1 MKKVVERCLGKLIVS
16 CQAYEDTPLY
26 GAENM
31 KKMVEC
37 AVLGGAEVV
46 RVCWKQDIE
55 AARTV
60 SDDLIIIGIN
70 KIMSKDQTIDD
81 IFITPTFEAAKDVID
96 AKADILALDARITPK
111 RSQGELIEL
120 LKQIREYA
128 PDIGIMADCSNLEE
142 CLFSANSG
150 YVDIVSTTLSG
161 KYKQIEGPDLELLR
175 ELKNKVS
182 LPINA
187 EGRIWELKDID
198 DVVEAGADMITIGT
212 AITRPHLITERFIN
226 HYRKVRGL
234 GN

>member
-120 LKQIREYA
+120 LKQIR
-128 PDIGIMADCSNLEE
+128 
-142 CLFSANSG
+142 
-150 YVDIVSTTLSG
+150 
-161 KYKQIEGPDLELLR
+161 
-175 ELKNKVS
+175 
-182 LPINA
+182 
-187 EGRIWELKDID
+187 
-198 DVVEAGADMITIGT
+198 
-212 AITRPHLITERFIN
+212 
-226 HYRKVRGL
+226 
-234 GN
+234 